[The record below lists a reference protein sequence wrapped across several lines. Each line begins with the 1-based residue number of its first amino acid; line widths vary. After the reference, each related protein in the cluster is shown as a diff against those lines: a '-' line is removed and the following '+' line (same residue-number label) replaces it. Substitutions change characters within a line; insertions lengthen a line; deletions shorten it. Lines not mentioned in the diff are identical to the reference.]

1 LPNQSR
7 NVSFRLGL
15 VGLSPTGFNFLRY
28 PTWGTFLLCLDNSRW
43 PLTLDAYN
51 YLMWAEVNF
60 LMKNFFSYFL
70 LLTLLVA
77 QTNTSA
83 ISGVVTDESGA
94 AVPTATLTLTDV
106 NTGAMRKA
114 TADSGGEYSFPQLAP
129 GLYRLSVQASGF
141 QGYVVEQVDLGIA
154 QSRRADV
161 KLRLGQMT
169 ETVTVASTSAPLLEP
184 DTASIACWD
193 TLARAFVDQP

>member
-1 LPNQSR
+1 
-7 NVSFRLGL
+7 
-15 VGLSPTGFNFLRY
+15 
-28 PTWGTFLLCLDNSRW
+28 
-43 PLTLDAYN
+43 
-51 YLMWAEVNF
+51 
-60 LMKNFFSYFL
+60 MKNFFSYFL